1 MKKFN
6 FIKSKYLSLGV
17 SEDNIDFAIGS
28 VMDGTKREHILEA
41 MTADY
46 RGMSERQ
53 SIQLLEELFE
63 ANGGEF
69 KNENRGGYLYGIL
82 FSLVGVAGA
91 AFLVSMLVSGE
102 WTLKFIVLAIA
113 GALFGLAK
121 GPSLIIKSFRGTYRD
136 NDDPF
141 RQ

>member
-1 MKKFN
+1 MKKFD

-17 SEDNIDFAIGS
+17 SEDNIDFAIES
-28 VMDGTKREHILEA
+28 VIDGAKREHILEA

-53 SIQLLEELFE
+53 SNQILEELFE

-69 KNENRGGYLYGIL
+69 KKENSGGYLYGIL
-82 FSLVGVAGA
+82 FTLVGVTGS
-91 AFLVSMLVSGE
+91 AFLISMLVSGE
-102 WTLKFIVLAIA
+102 WTIKSITLAIA
-113 GALFGLAK
+113 GASFGLAK
-121 GPSLIIKSFRGTYRD
+121 GPMLIIKAFRGTYRD

-141 RQ
+141 KQ